1 MRCSDVSSVLS
12 SLPLS
17 HDTIICGDLNARL
30 GDITGDSGSNSRGAT
45 VLDWCMDNNLSI
57 LNRHLSFG
65 VPTLVDF
72 RRGRPVSSIVDYFI
86 TNLVPYDASLPSA
99 SLTVAS
105 DLSLGSDHKLMSLSF
120 EYCPPQASVVHP
132 SPTTSSASLSSFR
145 RCWNLSRLKEPDV
158 CDLFYHKFA
167 SLAFSLVQDLRAL
180 VSSPPRSRPD
190 IDAINQRLNDAI
202 YTALDQSVGAR
213 AQRPAHWKKFWT
225 PDLQEAADRRERYY
239 RRWKHSRSAMDKIYW
254 WNMHVEAHAKFKQD
268 LRRAKQVS
276 WRAFCDSLEKDDFG
290 TVVLPKVKRI
300 KSRRQRQSGFVHPD
314 GDSAGAIALR
324 DHLASVYSGS
334 SLPSVKRMLSLAE
347 AHSLELGYRWSPSK
361 CALLNPPSSTSTGFV
376 PLKLYGQDLPIV
388 DEFIYLG
395 VPFRRNGICSS
406 SVVLKGKPGALASM
420 AHLRDIGA
428 NRSGFS
434 FLLSSRLYASFVRP
448 KVEYGLA
455 ITRLL
460 SKDYKALERIQ
471 DTCLRMI
478 FGGHRAASTMVFI
491 HLVNLPS
498 LRFRADTLVLKYCRR
513 ASSLPEDCLLSL
525 LCSSLPNPSLPGL
538 RSLRMVQDMP
548 ASVSGGSDA
557 AVAK

>member
-1 MRCSDVSSVLS
+1 VNPSCPLPAFEVPLPGNQFALGIQLGRHLRLICLYLPPDQPTMRCSDVSSVLS

-334 SLPSVKRMLSLAE
+334 SLPSVRPPTLEVSPDSLPFSV
-347 AHSLELGYRWSPSK
+347 SLPSCGNSGSSPGDLMAIDDDGFSEVIRVDNIISHIK
-361 CALLNPPSSTSTGFV
+361 C
-376 PLKLYGQDLPIV
+376 LP
-388 DEFIYLG
+388 
-395 VPFRRNGICSS
+395 RR
-406 SVVLKGKPGALASM
+406 KAPGSD
-420 AHLRDIGA
+420 HLRAEMLIPIKKPLA
-428 NRSGFS
+428 KV
-434 FLLSSRLYASFVRP
+434 LSPLF
-448 KVEYGLA
+448 
-455 ITRLL
+455 
-460 SKDYKALERIQ
+460 ALCYQ
-471 DTCLRMI
+471 WSYT
-478 FGGHRAASTMVFI
+478 
-491 HLVNLPS
+491 
-498 LRFRADTLVLKYCRR
+498 
-513 ASSLPEDCLLSL
+513 
-525 LCSSLPNPSLPGL
+525 
-538 RSLRMVQDMP
+538 
-548 ASVSGGSDA
+548 
-557 AVAK
+557 